1 MTRILLVDPDA
12 LEAETLRASL
22 SGHLDW
28 EVTHVGTVLEAIRTA
43 GDEKFDAAILDYDLP
58 DGTGLD
64 LLNFLRLGSPGIRI
78 LMLSNHTSAEVA
90 FHALSHGAGDYLI
103 KDEHLDQ
110 ELPRRMTTL
119 LEGSAAESAL
129 VETLMPHRSQEA
141 EFLARPH
148 EEETEGTIQAELK
161 SVVGGSTLAAG
172 LFDHRGRPIAVRLLP
187 DIDSD
192 GLGFALATIH
202 GQIGSVWTYGN
213 LRPTGY
219 TILVDVEGGV
229 LGITAI
235 PGTFLVGVL
244 FESPINHARA
254 LEKLSTVATRLSG
267 ALQG

>member
-12 LEAETLRASL
+12 NEAATLKASL
-22 SGHLDW
+22 ISHADW
-28 EVTHVGTVLEAIRTA
+28 EVTNVGSVIEAIRTA
-43 GDEKFDAAILDYDLP
+43 GDEKFDAAILDYELP

-64 LLNFLRLGSPGIRI
+64 LLNFLRIGSPGIRI
-78 LMLSNHTSAEVA
+78 LMLSNHKSAEVA
-90 FHALSHGAGDYLI
+90 FHALSHGAGDYLV
-103 KDEHLDQ
+103 KDQHLDQ

-119 LEGSAAESAL
+119 LEGTAPESAL
-129 VETLMPHRSQEA
+129 VETLMPQRYEEK
-141 EFLARPH
+141 EFHAQPTV
-148 EEETEGTIQAELK
+148 EESSNSLQSELK
-161 SVVGGSTLAAG
+161 ALVGGTTLAAG

-187 DIDSD
+187 DIDGD

-219 TILVDVEGGV
+219 TMLVDVEGGV

-244 FESPINHARA
+244 FESPINHLRA
-254 LEKLSTVATRLSG
+254 LEKLATVATRLSA
-267 ALQG
+267 ALEA